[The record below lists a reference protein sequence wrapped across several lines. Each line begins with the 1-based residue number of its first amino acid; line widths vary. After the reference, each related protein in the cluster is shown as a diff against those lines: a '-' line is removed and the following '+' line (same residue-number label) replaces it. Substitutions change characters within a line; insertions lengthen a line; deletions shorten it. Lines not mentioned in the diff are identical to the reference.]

1 VAELAALTKNKK
13 RHQGARAYVV
23 GPGGEEKSYESF
35 AMGNDFRYV
44 GKKIIGS
51 ALAVDDHVVHMAFFR
66 ATEAEI
72 AGRMAGMNWRRGFRM
87 EW

>member
-1 VAELAALTKNKK
+1 MAELAAHTKKQK

-23 GPGGEEKSYESF
+23 GPGGGEKSYESVG
-35 AMGNDFRYV
+35 MGSDFRYV

-51 ALAVDDHVVHMAFFR
+51 ALAVDGHVVHMAFFR

-72 AGRMAGMNWRRGFRM
+72 AGNMAGISRRGGL
-87 EW
+87 